1 MAIPDNFPNK
11 NIHIMKNI
19 LIILLLILVSCNRNK
34 SDYINEIIVFDNTI
48 DYPET
53 KLKLSDIAEIQYIPL
68 KGINEG
74 YLVGNLNN
82 KGNNIQ
88 VVGNNIYLATEEKL
102 YVYDKNGNPI
112 RQLAKI
118 GKGPEEYNSIGS
130 FGIDMQKNNVYI
142 QDLKTG
148 ELITYDTLFQFK
160 SKIPFYNAHSMVPL
174 NHEYAM
180 IHDKYQYDS
189 NNPVFLLGNLS
200 TGKVTPCQIKME
212 RPYIHDF
219 DGTLDN
225 AALIHGKGG
234 LFLCNMRSDTIRWID
249 KKSMDITPRMVDI
262 TPYENGNEKS
272 DIMIVPAAE
281 TDDYIF
287 FSLIFSP
294 IIHKEQQER
303 AFLFDKEKNKFSEFR
318 NLKTV
323 CLL

>member
-1 MAIPDNFPNK
+1 
-11 NIHIMKNI
+11 MKNI

-130 FGIDMQKNNVYI
+130 FGIDMQK
-142 QDLKTG
+142 K
-148 ELITYDTLFQFK
+148 
-160 SKIPFYNAHSMVPL
+160 
-174 NHEYAM
+174 
-180 IHDKYQYDS
+180 
-189 NNPVFLLGNLS
+189 
-200 TGKVTPCQIKME
+200 
-212 RPYIHDF
+212 
-219 DGTLDN
+219 
-225 AALIHGKGG
+225 
-234 LFLCNMRSDTIRWID
+234 
-249 KKSMDITPRMVDI
+249 
-262 TPYENGNEKS
+262 
-272 DIMIVPAAE
+272 
-281 TDDYIF
+281 
-287 FSLIFSP
+287 
-294 IIHKEQQER
+294 
-303 AFLFDKEKNKFSEFR
+303 
-318 NLKTV
+318 
-323 CLL
+323 